1 MMLSMGR
8 IIQFS
13 VSIERSWAAV
23 VCEGNVG
30 LCPTHSAMHLFG
42 SLLRH
47 GIVSFANASEQNADH
62 TIEHTEALHIDNV

>member
-1 MMLSMGR
+1 MYYPVQLTVIAVLVAVHDAVCTGR

-30 LCPTHSAMHLFG
+30 LCPTHSVMHLFG

-47 GIVSFANASEQNADH
+47 GIVSTFFAQ
-62 TIEHTEALHIDNV
+62 